1 MPRPNAR
8 LKVWKQSTGNV
19 ASNERS
25 FVIGSD
31 QLVSVPGRP
40 SGPSDAHI
48 HGGVELGAI
57 TEGPAVLY
65 ANGVHYD
72 LQEDDSLVLDS
83 AIPHQVGPVAGGR
96 FRYVYAHLSHAAVL
110 SIHPPESGLAL
121 ARATRSRT
129 PLILKRQ
136 PQIAEL
142 LAEAF
147 VLQSQADPFD
157 RAIAWSKTIA
167 ALVQVVRNQQL
178 PHAVQTTLATSAG
191 NEAVFSAVEFIHEH
205 FHEPI
210 GVVEIAKHCS
220 LSPSR
225 LSHLFSEVMQYS
237 PIEYRNKIRIDRAL
251 DALLATEQRVESIA
265 FAVGFQ
271 SPGVFYRAFKKAT
284 GGTPAEFR
292 KADGDAES

>member
-8 LKVWKQSTGNV
+8 LKVWKQSSGNV

-25 FVIGSD
+25 FVLGSD

-121 ARATRSRT
+121 ARATRSR
-129 PLILKRQ
+129 Q
-136 PQIAEL
+136 PQIAAL

-167 ALVQVVRNQQL
+167 ALVQAVRHQQL
-178 PHAVQTTLATSAG
+178 PHAVQTTPATPAG
-191 NEAVFSAVEFIHEH
+191 NEAVFSAVQFIHEH

-225 LSHLFSEVMQYS
+225 LTHLFSEVMQYS

-251 DALLATEQRVESIA
+251 DALLGTEQRVESIA
-265 FAVGFQ
+265 FAVGFH

-292 KADGDAES
+292 KPQLDGES